1 MAGPGRRSPAGLR
14 RAMVANCRWA
24 LAHRDGF
31 RYEQVRP
38 IPFRL
43 ERRQLPVTTD
53 CSGFVT
59 VMAQWSGIED
69 PNGRGY
75 NGEGYTGTLLEHLPA
90 VGFGQTQ
97 PGDIA
102 VFGTFPGVH
111 CAVLLEAGRPAPGPG
126 PADPWAVS
134 HGVPG
139 DPRRTRLS
147 RLVDFFRPD
156 GPVVFLQL
164 PAG

>member
-1 MAGPGRRSPAGLR
+1 MLSSR

-24 LAHRDGF
+24 VAHRERF

-38 IPFRL
+38 IPLGATRDGD
-43 ERRQLPVTTD
+43 EPITTD

-59 VMAQWSGIED
+59 LMARWSGLED

-75 NGEGYTGTLLEHLPA
+75 NGEGWTGTLLEHLPA
-90 VGFGQTQ
+90 AGFTRTE

-102 VFGTFPGVH
+102 VFGTYPGVH
-111 CAVLLEAGRPAPGPG
+111 CAVLLEAGG
-126 PADPWAVS
+126 PAVNGQAPDPWAVS

-139 DPRRTRLS
+139 DPKRIRLS
-147 RLVDFFRPD
+147 RLAGYFRKD
-156 GPVVFLQL
+156 GPVVYLRL
-164 PAG
+164 PGG

>member
-1 MAGPGRRSPAGLR
+1 MIASR
-14 RAMVANCRWA
+14 RAMVDNCHWA
-24 LAHRDGF
+24 ADHRDRF

-38 IPFRL
+38 IPAGATRDD
-43 ERRQLPVTTD
+43 EQIITD

-59 VMAQWSGIED
+59 LMAQWSGIED

-75 NGEGYTGTLLEHLPA
+75 NGEGYTGTLLAHLPA
-90 VGFGQTQ
+90 VGFSQTQ

-111 CAVLLEAGRPAPGPG
+111 CAVLLETGAGKD
-126 PADPWAVS
+126 DPWAVS

-147 RLVDFFRPD
+147 RLVQYFRNN
-156 GPVVFLQL
+156 GPVVYLQL
-164 PAG
+164 VSG

>member
-1 MAGPGRRSPAGLR
+1 MPNRQVTGLR
-14 RAMVANCRWA
+14 RDMVANCRWA
-24 LAHRDGF
+24 VAHPDGF

-38 IPFRL
+38 IPVGASRDDA
-43 ERRQLPVTTD
+43 PITTD

-59 VMAQWSGIED
+59 LMARWSGVED

-75 NGEGYTGTLLEHLPA
+75 NGEGWTGTLLEHLPA
-90 VGFGQTQ
+90 VAFSRTR

-111 CAVLLEAGRPAPGPG
+111 CAVLLQSGARA
-126 PADPWAVS
+126 ADPWAVS

-139 DPRRTRLS
+139 DPRRVRLS
-147 RLVDFFRPD
+147 RLVEYFRKD
-156 GPVVFLQL
+156 GPVVYLKL
-164 PAG
+164 VSG

>member
-1 MAGPGRRSPAGLR
+1 VLASR

-24 LAHRDGF
+24 VAHRDRF

-38 IPFRL
+38 IPVGATRDGD
-43 ERRQLPVTTD
+43 EPIITD

-59 VMAQWSGIED
+59 LMARWSGLAD

-75 NGEGYTGTLLEHLPA
+75 NGEGWTGTLLEHLSV
-90 VGFGQTQ
+90 VGFTRTQ
-97 PGDIA
+97 PGDLA
-102 VFGTFPGVH
+102 VFGTYPGVH
-111 CAVLLEAGRPAPGPG
+111 CAVLLEAGLAETGLAETG

-139 DPRRTRLS
+139 DPKRIRLS
-147 RLVDFFRPD
+147 RLTGYFRKD
-156 GPVVFLQL
+156 GPVVYLQL
-164 PAG
+164 VSG

>member
-1 MAGPGRRSPAGLR
+1 MLASR

-24 LAHRDGF
+24 VAHRDRF

-38 IPFRL
+38 IPVGASRDD
-43 ERRQLPVTTD
+43 QPIITD

-59 VMAQWSGIED
+59 LMARWSGIED

-75 NGEGYTGTLLEHLPA
+75 NGEGWTGTLLEHLPA
-90 VGFGQTQ
+90 VGFTRTQ

-111 CAVLLEAGRPAPGPG
+111 CAVLLEAGRLAAGAG

-147 RLVDFFRPD
+147 RLASYFRKD
-156 GPVVFLQL
+156 GPVVYLQL
-164 PAG
+164 VRG

>member
-1 MAGPGRRSPAGLR
+1 MLASRQ
-14 RAMVANCRWA
+14 AMVANCRWA
-24 LAHRDGF
+24 VAHRDRF
-31 RYEQVRP
+31 RYQQVRP
-38 IPFRL
+38 IPVAASRDD
-43 ERRQLPVTTD
+43 QPIITD

-59 VMAQWSGIED
+59 LMARWSGIED

-75 NGEGYTGTLLEHLPA
+75 NGEGWTGTLLEHLPA
-90 VGFGQTQ
+90 AGFTRTQ

-111 CAVLLEAGRPAPGPG
+111 CAVLLEAGARA
-126 PADPWAVS
+126 ADPWAVS

-147 RLVDFFRPD
+147 RLTDYFRKD
-156 GPVVFLQL
+156 GPVVYLQL
-164 PAG
+164 VTG

>member
-1 MAGPGRRSPAGLR
+1 
-14 RAMVANCRWA
+14 MVANCRWA
-24 LAHRDGF
+24 IAHRDGF

-38 IPFRL
+38 IPAGL
-43 ERRQLPVTTD
+43 PRRQLPVTTD

-59 VMAQWSGIED
+59 LMAQWSGIDD

-90 VGFGQTQ
+90 AALGRTR

-102 VFGTFPGVH
+102 VFGRFPGVH
-111 CAVLLEAGRPAPGPG
+111 CAVLLEGGARV
-126 PADPWAVS
+126 ADPAVAS

-139 DPRRTRLS
+139 DPRRTELS
-147 RLVDFFRPD
+147 RLIRYFRTD
-156 GPVVFLQL
+156 GPVVYLRL
-164 PAG
+164 VADERLSA

>member
-1 MAGPGRRSPAGLR
+1 MTGGLR

-24 LAHRDGF
+24 IAHRDGF

-38 IPFRL
+38 IPAGL
-43 ERRQLPVTTD
+43 PWRQLPVTTD

-59 VMAQWSGIED
+59 LMAQWSGIDD

-90 VGFGQTQ
+90 AGFGRTR

-102 VFGTFPGVH
+102 VFGRFPGVH
-111 CAVLLEAGRPAPGPG
+111 CAVLLEGGAQV
-126 PADPWAVS
+126 ADPAVAS

-139 DPRRTRLS
+139 DPRRTELS
-147 RLVDFFRPD
+147 RLIRYFRTD
-156 GPVVFLQL
+156 GPVVFLRL
-164 PAG
+164 VGE